1 MQSGEARMTAAGE
14 VRHDERR
21 RRFELEEEGATGF
34 LTYQLRDGAIVFT
47 HTIVPPELEGRG
59 IGGRIVRAGL
69 DFARAQGLK
78 VVPQCSFV
86 RAYIE
91 RHPDQQDL
99 LA

>member
-1 MQSGEARMTAAGE
+1 MAAAG

-34 LTYQLRDGAIVFT
+34 LTYTRQEGTIVFT

-59 IGGRIVRAGL
+59 IGSRIVRAGL
-69 DFARAQGLK
+69 DFARAEGLK
-78 VVPQCSFV
+78 VVPQCGFV
-86 RAYIE
+86 RSYIE
-91 RHPDQQDL
+91 RHPEQRDL